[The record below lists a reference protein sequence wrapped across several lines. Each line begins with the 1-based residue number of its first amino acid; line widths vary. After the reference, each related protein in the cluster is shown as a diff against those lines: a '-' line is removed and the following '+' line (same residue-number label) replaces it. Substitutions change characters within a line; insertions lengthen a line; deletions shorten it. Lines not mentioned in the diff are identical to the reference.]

1 MYLTGFADEAAA
13 DIDGQIAA
21 TKALGWSNIESRA
34 IDGVNIH
41 DLSDERFDEV
51 ARKLDEAGVKI
62 NCFGSAIA
70 NWGKSVESEEDFA
83 KDMEQ
88 VRRAIPRM
96 KRLGTKLVRI
106 MSYAV
111 LKDRPPEDQMK
122 EKRFERVRAITGEF
136 LAAGIQ
142 PVHENCM
149 NYGGMGWSYT
159 LEVLENVPGL
169 KLVFDTGNPIFTDD
183 RTKPMPWPKQ
193 DVWEFWRAVRDHVV
207 YIHIKHGTM
216 VDGKMVY
223 AYLDEGPDSSIRVIE
238 DAAARGYDGGISIEP
253 HLLHVFHDPQ
263 GNPDPKRC
271 FDGYVE
277 YGRRTERIVRAAL
290 AKAGRPASDLA

>member
-1 MYLTGFADEAAA
+1 MYLTGFADEGAAG
-13 DIDGQIAA
+13 IDGQIEI
-21 TKALGWSNIESRA
+21 TKELGWSNIESRA

-41 DLSDERFDEV
+41 DLPGDKFDEV
-51 ARKLDEAGVKI
+51 AEKLEKAGVHI

-70 NWGKSVESEEDFA
+70 NWGKSIESEADFE

-88 VRRAIPRM
+88 VHRAIPRM
-96 KRLGTKLVRI
+96 LRLGTKLVRI

-122 EKRFERVRAITGEF
+122 EKRFERVRAIVSEV
-136 LAAGIQ
+136 LSAGIQ

-183 RTKPMPWPKQ
+183 RTKKAPWPKQ
-193 DVWEFWRAVRDHVV
+193 DVLEFWRAVRDHVV
-207 YIHIKHGTM
+207 YIHIKHGKW

-223 AYLDEGPDSSIRVIE
+223 SYLDEGADSSIRVIE
-238 DAAARGYDGGISIEP
+238 DAVRRGYDGGISIEP
-253 HLLHVFHDPQ
+253 HLVHVFHDPQ
-263 GNPDPKRC
+263 GKPDPVRC
-271 FDGYVE
+271 REGYIE
-277 YGRRTERIVRAAL
+277 YGRRTERIVREAF
-290 AKAGRPASDLA
+290 AKAGRPCTLA